1 MRFAA
6 FLFIF
11 CAFSC
16 VNCRKSS
23 TSNDAGVVSA
33 PKEWLD
39 GTPVVDTATPQQ
51 GGTLVVRVMTEPG
64 TLNFLEGA
72 ARESWTSR
80 MTRNLVVESLLDIDP
95 VSFDLV
101 PSLAQTWVDS
111 EDHRTT
117 TLTLRSGVRFHDGSP
132 FTSADVVAVLDAVKN
147 PIKNTSSVRAD
158 FDELLSWKAPD
169 ATTVELH
176 WSHPSPFSLR
186 ALAKLPI
193 LPASALAGDWAQ
205 LGAKPIGTGP
215 YAVEK
220 WERGQSLTLKRVDR
234 SRGQLDAIVYR
245 FVKDA
250 TVASGLFDRGELD
263 LMTNVQ
269 PTLWKELEQSP
280 RAVSEVIRLKGIDN
294 SYSYIAWNEAVPALA
309 DYRVRR
315 ALAHL
320 YPREAIE
327 KTVDLKLEQPTT
339 CPFWYPSPSCDPTV
353 EAISFSPE
361 AARQEL
367 LDAGFIE
374 SAQGVLT
381 RDGQPLTLRFLMPA
395 TSVRLAKV
403 TQMLQDQFHRIG
415 AELTIET
422 VDISHMSARV
432 TARDFEVVS
441 RVWTELDAVQDQF
454 GTFHSSQID
463 GGANFVR
470 YSSARADALME
481 AIRSEWDAEKRH
493 ALERSLHRQ
502 LYFDQPY
509 VFMTSR
515 ASLDL
520 AKRRV
525 HGLTPSPLWYDLR
538 RVWVEH

>member
-6 FLFIF
+6 ILGIF

-16 VNCRKSS
+16 GNCRKTNVS
-23 TSNDAGVVSA
+23 TDAGVAVA
-33 PKEWLD
+33 PKEWLE
-39 GTPVVDTATPQQ
+39 GTPPVETAAAQQ

-101 PSLAQTWVDS
+101 PSLAEAWVDRD
-111 EDHRTT
+111 DHHLT
-117 TLTLRSGVRFHDGSP
+117 TLTLRSGVRFHDGAA
-132 FTSADVVAVLDAVKN
+132 FTSADVIAVLDAVKN
-147 PIKNTSSVRAD
+147 PSKNTSSVRAD
-158 FDELLSWKAPD
+158 FDELMSWKAVD
-169 ATTVELH
+169 AKTVELR
-176 WSHPSPFSLR
+176 WRNPSPFSLR

-193 LPASALAGDWAQ
+193 LPAAALAGDWAA
-205 LGAKPIGTGP
+205 LSAKPIGTGP
-215 YAVEK
+215 YTVEK
-220 WERGQSLTLKRVDR
+220 WERGQSLTLKRVDA
-234 SRGQLDAIVYR
+234 SRGYLDAIVYR
-245 FVKDA
+245 FVKDP

-269 PTLWKELEQSP
+269 PTLWKELEHSP
-280 RAVSEVIRLKGIDN
+280 RAISELIRLKGVDN

-327 KTVDLKLEQPTT
+327 KTVDLGLEQPTT
-339 CPFWYPSPSCDPTV
+339 CPFWYPSPSCDKTV

-361 AARQEL
+361 AARNEL
-367 LDAGFIE
+367 LDAGFVD
-374 SAQGVLT
+374 SAEGVLT
-381 RDGQPLTLRFLMPA
+381 RDSKPLALHFLMPA

-403 TQMLQDQFHRIG
+403 TPMLQDQFHRIG
-415 AELTIET
+415 AELIIET
-422 VDISHMSARV
+422 VDVSHMSARV
-432 TARDFEVVS
+432 VARDFEVVS
-441 RVWTELDAVQDQF
+441 RVWTELDAVQDQLS
-454 GTFHSSQID
+454 TFHSSQID

-470 YSSARADALME
+470 YSSDRADALMQS
-481 AIRSEWDAEKRH
+481 IRMEWDTPQRQ
-493 ALERSLHRQ
+493 ALERALHRQ

-509 VFMTSR
+509 LFMTSR